1 MDYKDLMKKYKVNQ
15 VTDEEKQFIEK
26 EIEKYEAMEEYFS
39 ENLDDELGNLENI
52 DDAKQN
58 SHETVQLKKSVDQ
71 RLRKVILKSVLIAM
85 GVWISIFYILSP
97 LVDPF
102 FYNPQKF
109 SVGELDNDV
118 SFDLAAVTELNMPGM
133 SPSTVFVDRKGFGV
147 YHLTYSYLDQFRGDF
162 HDVSHVIR
170 CGKIASTRQDLLL
183 RFDPFENL
191 RYYNDQ
197 KDILKDLNENAM
209 ADVEI
214 LNPVSYGS
222 FSISFEEDLTL
233 EELARLEE
241 KYENIQFQ
249 WAAIRAGEKDEERI
263 EKLGMRLMGNRL
275 MGALTGD
282 EKIGEKYPAFS
293 TMNWLVNNQVDVT
306 DPANMAEGYE
316 QHYFSLLEYVID
328 RGDNLEILEQREN
341 KTILYKEALEYAKK
355 EGIRIYG
362 LVVYSEMRHIREFT
376 ENENLRLF
384 DLNDAV
390 AYKRY

>member
-1 MDYKDLMKKYKVNQ
+1 MDYKDLMKRYKVNQ
-15 VTDEEKQFIEK
+15 VTDEEKLFIEK
-26 EIEKYEAMEEYFS
+26 EIEKYEAMEEYFA
-39 ENLDDELGNLENI
+39 ENLEDELGNLENI

-58 SHETVQLKKSVDQ
+58 SHETVQLKRSVDH
-71 RLRKVILKSVLIAM
+71 RLRKVIFKSVLIAM

-97 LVDPF
+97 LVDAF

-109 SVGELDNDV
+109 SVGEFENDV

-133 SPSTVFVDRKGFGV
+133 SPSNVYVERKGFGV

-162 HDVSHVIR
+162 YGMSHVIR
-170 CGKIASTRQDLLL
+170 RGKITSTRQDLVL
-183 RFDPFENL
+183 RRDPLEYL
-191 RYYNDQ
+191 RYYSNQ
-197 KDILKDLNENAM
+197 KDILEELKENAM
-209 ADVEI
+209 ADVEE

-233 EELARLEE
+233 EELVTLEE
-241 KYENIQFQ
+241 KYEDIVFQ
-249 WAAIRAGEKDEERI
+249 WAAVRTFENDEEVADKIGMNLRGRNSLMGSD
-263 EKLGMRLMGNRL
+263 EKL
-275 MGALTGD
+275 
-282 EKIGEKYPAFS
+282 GEKYPAFS
-293 TMNWLVNNQVDVT
+293 LVNWLVRSKADIT
-306 DPANMAEGYE
+306 DPENIAEGYK

-341 KTILYKEALEYAKK
+341 KKILYKEALEYAKK
-355 EGIRIYG
+355 EGVRIYG
-362 LVVYSEMRHIREFT
+362 LVVYSEMRHIREFM

>member
-1 MDYKDLMKKYKVNQ
+1 
-15 VTDEEKQFIEK
+15 
-26 EIEKYEAMEEYFS
+26 MEEYFS
-39 ENLDDELGNLENI
+39 ENLDVELGNLENI

-97 LVDPF
+97 LVDAF

-170 CGKIASTRQDLLL
+170 RGKIASTRQDLLL